1 MKFKKALCSTLQF
14 LKKETVLSIA
24 AILAVVSAFFV
35 PPSRDYLE
43 YIDFRVLA
51 LLYCLMLVVA
61 GLQGIGVFRYLGD
74 RLLRKVRSTRQLSLL
89 LVALCFF
96 SGMFITNDV
105 ALITFVPFAVMVL
118 TMAGQETLLIPVVV
132 LQTIAANL
140 GSMLTPIGN
149 PQNLYLYSAF
159 ELPMGT
165 FLLYML
171 PLTAASALLLV
182 LAVLFLKNHPLH
194 TDAGSLSASADSDD
208 APSCAP
214 ASRPQPF
221 DGADPVDSPSPAPAS
236 RPQPSDG
243 TEPGDG
249 PAHAPAPQ
257 RPHRG
262 KLAGYLLLFAVCLA
276 CVIRILPWPVML
288 AILVVAVL
296 ILDRSLFAKA
306 DYFLL
311 LTFVCFFLFIGNVG
325 RIPAIADFLRS
336 FIEKRELLLGVLLSQ
351 FISNVP
357 AAILLSGFTEN
368 VRALLYGVN
377 VGGLGTLIASLASV
391 ISFRLYGNSKGASKG
406 AYVKAFTLYN
416 VAFLLM
422 LCGLAALL
430 LVC

>member
-1 MKFKKALCSTLQF
+1 MKKIFTALYSF
-14 LKKETVLSIA
+14 LKKETVLSIS
-24 AILAVVSAFFV
+24 AILAFASAFFV
-35 PPSRDYLE
+35 PPSMGYIE

-51 LLYCLMLVVA
+51 LLFCLMLVVA
-61 GLQGIGVFRYLGD
+61 GMQGIGVFNYLGD
-74 RLLRKVRSTRQLSLL
+74 RLLQKVRSTRQLTLL
-89 LVALCFF
+89 LVALCFI

-118 TMAGQETLLIPVVV
+118 TMAGQESLLIPVVV

-159 ELPMGT
+159 EVPIGT

-171 PLTAASALLLV
+171 PLTAASALLLA

-194 TDAGSLSASADSDD
+194 PQNRSS
-208 APSCAP
+208 SCA
-214 ASRPQPF
+214 S
-221 DGADPVDSPSPAPAS
+221 GS
-236 RPQPSDG
+236 
-243 TEPGDG
+243 
-249 PAHAPAPQ
+249 PAPQ
-257 RPHRG
+257 RPHKG
-262 KLAGYLLLFAVCLA
+262 KLVAFLLLFAVCLA
-276 CVIRILPWPVML
+276 CVVRILPWPVML
-288 AILVVAVL
+288 AVLGISILL
-296 ILDRSLFAKA
+296 LDRSLFAKA

-311 LTFVCFFLFIGNVG
+311 LTFVCFFLFIGNMEQ
-325 RIPAIADFLRS
+325 IPAIADFLRS
-336 FIEKRELLLGVLLSQ
+336 FIEKRELLLGVLFSQ

-406 AYVKAFTLYN
+406 AFVRAFTLYN
-416 VAFLLM
+416 LVFLVILS
-422 LCGLAALL
+422 GLAALL
-430 LVC
+430 LSVF